1 MSRTRTF
8 GRRTT
13 ATAWNPRK
21 EDLKFVALAPDSG
34 FHFLRTFDFAH
45 PEGYYQ
51 QVCVPRQARAL
62 KGIIYGQLHHKRQAP
77 KVGGDQH
84 GGEGEHPG
92 GEAGGDDDRVGRG
105 RDRGG
110 DKDKKKKEKERDE
123 KKAYPAGK
131 RLRP

>member
-1 MSRTRTF
+1 MGSCITSVKP
-8 GRRTT
+8 
-13 ATAWNPRK
+13 PRW
-21 EDLKFVALAPDSG
+21 EV
-34 FHFLRTFDFAH
+34 
-45 PEGYYQ
+45 
-51 QVCVPRQARAL
+51 
-62 KGIIYGQLHHKRQAP
+62 INN
-77 KVGGDQH
+77 